1 MEPGTIF
8 FQLFVLLM
16 TGLLGGL
23 LALRLRQPVMLGEL
37 AAGLFV
43 GHAAVYFFPSRGL
56 DSTTLS
62 ILSEIG
68 ICALLF
74 DVGLKI
80 HLNKIRAIGSEI
92 LLVAIVGVI
101 TPFALGYFA
110 AFVFGLPKKG
120 CLLIAVSLTATS
132 VGVTAAILEEVN
144 KAVSR
149 IGNIIASA
157 AILDDILGLIVL
169 SFITGVVSGKSS
181 SMASFFVIGTKVVV
195 FFGIALFLLRPL
207 ASRALDALETA
218 YGEKGVTLA
227 SFSFLLF
234 LSFASDIV
242 GLGLIV
248 GAFTAGLALSEAR
261 ERDEIHSA
269 FRPIVNI
276 FAGLFFVLIGTQM
289 NLFDLC
295 PLSKDDAGVLLF
307 GGVLVVSAIAGKLMC
322 GLAVRGSTRD
332 KWTVGFGMVPRGEVV
347 LIIANLGRSEGILQQ
362 AYFSVLILVV
372 MITTFFGSSLFKHML
387 ANSKNH

>member
-16 TGLLGGL
+16 SGLLGGL

-43 GHAAVYFFPSRGL
+43 GHAAVYFCPSRGL

-80 HLNKIRAIGSEI
+80 HLHKVREIGSEI
-92 LLVAIVGVI
+92 LLIATVGVI

-110 AFVFGLPKKG
+110 GVLFGLPKKT
-120 CLLIAVSLTATS
+120 CLLIGASLMATS
-132 VGVTAAILEEVN
+132 VGITAAILEEVN

-157 AILDDILGLIVL
+157 AIMDDILGLIVL
-169 SFITGVVSGKSS
+169 GLISGVVSGQSTS
-181 SMASFFVIGTKVVV
+181 IASLFVIGTKVVV

-207 ASRALDALETA
+207 ASVALDALEA
-218 YGEKGVTLA
+218 VYGEKGVTLA

-234 LSFASDIV
+234 LSFISNII

-269 FRPIVNI
+269 FRPIVDI

-289 NLFDLC
+289 NLFDLY
-295 PLSKDDAGVLLF
+295 PLTKNDAGVFLF
-307 GGVLVVSAIAGKLMC
+307 GGLLVVCAIAGKVIC
-322 GLAVRGSTRD
+322 GLAVRGSARD

-347 LIIANLGRSEGILQQ
+347 LIIANLGRSEGILTQ
-362 AYFSVLILVV
+362 AYFSALILVV
-372 MITTFFGSSLFKHML
+372 MITTFLGSSLFKHML
-387 ANSKNH
+387 DSNEAC